1 MGVGTQEKTISR
13 SNIQVDAGATLDLTI
28 DAFCN
33 RGLVHSFQIEQTG
46 GLATNVYDIHLY
58 ADGAFATLL
67 YKIEGII
74 PGTPF
79 EDFLPFWVYDAV
91 GRQTTTGP
99 NHQPRRRAS
108 GRVRLDHQG
117 RAVRLK
123 GDTNMALILFGGFEM
138 GNFNGEFSGVEV
150 PVIVPTVG
158 NGSNAIIAGGRSG
171 AFQNRLNRNTW
182 GAFADRTSF
191 NFPVALSEF
200 YFQVALANNHVGKYC
215 SADWQIIRWTKDA
228 TVLGGIWYR
237 YAADV
242 MEVYT
247 GNFATLVGSF
257 PAPPGNSVYWIFE
270 IHLIVGASGLIEI
283 RRDMNPVFTFSG
295 NTKPGADTAVNV
307 MDIGSANAS
316 IGEGTYHYVDDFVLT
331 DPTGPAPL
339 NSWPGGLRI
348 ACLTPNTDDG
358 LNQWTPTPGPTHY
371 TAVDEQ
377 PPSESGLSHGHFGGF
392 GRKVR
397 PDGLAGNRPS
407 SPRG

>member
-1 MGVGTQEKTISR
+1 
-13 SNIQVDAGATLDLTI
+13 
-28 DAFCN
+28 
-33 RGLVHSFQIEQTG
+33 
-46 GLATNVYDIHLY
+46 
-58 ADGAFATLL
+58 
-67 YKIEGII
+67 
-74 PGTPF
+74 
-79 EDFLPFWVYDAV
+79 
-91 GRQTTTGP
+91 
-99 NHQPRRRAS
+99 
-108 GRVRLDHQG
+108 
-117 RAVRLK
+117 
-123 GDTNMALILFGGFEM
+123 MALILFGGFEM

-150 PVIVPTVG
+150 PVVVPTVG

-171 AFQNRLNRNTW
+171 AFQNRLNRNTY

-191 NFPVALSEF
+191 YFPVALSEF
-200 YFQVALANNHVGKYC
+200 FFQVALANNHVGKYC

-270 IHLIVGASGLIEI
+270 IHLNLGASGLIEI

-295 NTKPGADTAVNV
+295 NTKPGADIAVNV
-307 MDIGSANAS
+307 IDIGSANAS
-316 IGEGTYHYVDDFVLT
+316 VGEGTYHYIDDFVLT

-348 ACLTPNTDDG
+348 ACLMPNTDDG

-371 TAVDEQ
+371 TAVDEL
-377 PPSESGLSHGHFGGF
+377 PPSETDYLTATSVDLEERFGLTDLPVTAQVVHAVKVIASAKKESANAPDKIAVGLNIGGTPYYSGDMLLLTTIAGAVKQWIGHPAGGPLSVADVNGA
-392 GRKVR
+392 K
-397 PDGLAGNRPS
+397 LLLKA
-407 SPRG
+407 RG

>member
-1 MGVGTQEKTISR
+1 MGVGTQEKIISR

-79 EDFLPFWVYDAV
+79 EDFLPFWVYDAA
-91 GRQTTTGP
+91 GRQTTAGP

-150 PVIVPTVG
+150 PVVVPYIG

-171 AFQNRLNRNTW
+171 LFKTVSSRNTSVQ
-182 GAFADRTSF
+182 FADRTSF
-191 NFPVALSEF
+191 NFPAALSEF
-200 YFQVALANNHVGKYC
+200 FFQAALAQNHVGKYC
-215 SADWQIIRWTKDA
+215 AADWQIIRWTKDG
-228 TVLGGIWYR
+228 TVLGACGTDIGRRDGGVYR
-237 YAADV
+237 KLCHSGRQFSGA
-242 MEVYT
+242 
-247 GNFATLVGSF
+247 
-257 PAPPGNSVYWIFE
+257 PGNSIYWVFE
-270 IHLIVGASGLIEI
+270 IHLVVGDSGLIEI
-283 RRDMNPVFTFSG
+283 RRDMNLVFTFSG
-295 NTKPGADTAVNV
+295 NTKPGADTAVNKYR
-307 MDIGSANAS
+307 D
-316 IGEGTYHYVDDFVLT
+316 
-331 DPTGPAPL
+331 
-339 NSWPGGLRI
+339 
-348 ACLTPNTDDG
+348 
-358 LNQWTPTPGPTHY
+358 
-371 TAVDEQ
+371 
-377 PPSESGLSHGHFGGF
+377 
-392 GRKVR
+392 
-397 PDGLAGNRPS
+397 
-407 SPRG
+407 